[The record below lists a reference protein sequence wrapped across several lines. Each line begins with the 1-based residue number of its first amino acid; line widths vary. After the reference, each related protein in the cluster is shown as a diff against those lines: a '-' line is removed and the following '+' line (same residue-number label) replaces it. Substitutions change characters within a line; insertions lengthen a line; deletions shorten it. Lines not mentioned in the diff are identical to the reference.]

1 MRILARERLVPC
13 DRLRAS
19 DAAAVR
25 VQPHE
30 EPLSR
35 LVAWAFW
42 ARVLAALKGSPC
54 GFDTGSTP
62 IETGFTKRPFFREA
76 MSARR
81 YTVVIADR
89 SSGVMR
95 RVTVNLRATAIAVV
109 AVLALPILMGL
120 GAKWSARTEIDQ
132 LRGTNSL
139 LVVENGSYRIAT
151 GELTAQIQSLENV
164 INDLGTRASL
174 DPAQARAMQK
184 LPAVMKSRAAGGTA
198 VSTNQVISEI
208 ATAALSSPEDTFG
221 VLRELL
227 HGLESRLRYVRRDVE
242 RREAL
247 AGATPSI
254 WPAHGWLTGTF
265 GGRSDPFTGE
275 PGFHQGLDI
284 STEKG
289 QPVFA
294 TADGLV
300 ESASYTG
307 DYGNLIVIKH
317 AFGLATRYGHLSAF
331 AVKPGHSVKR
341 GDVIGYVGSTGRSTG
356 AHVHYEILAN
366 GRLIN
371 PLQLLTQPANH

>member
-1 MRILARERLVPC
+1 
-13 DRLRAS
+13 
-19 DAAAVR
+19 
-25 VQPHE
+25 
-30 EPLSR
+30 
-35 LVAWAFW
+35 
-42 ARVLAALKGSPC
+42 
-54 GFDTGSTP
+54 
-62 IETGFTKRPFFREA
+62 

-95 RVTVNLRATAIAVV
+95 RVTVSLRATAVAVF

-132 LRGTNSL
+132 LRDANSL
-139 LVVENGSYRIAT
+139 LQVENGSYRLAT
-151 GELTAQIQSLENV
+151 GELTSQIQSLESV
-164 INDLGTRASL
+164 ITDLGARASL
-174 DPAQARAMQK
+174 DPVQARAMQK
-184 LPAVMKSRAAGGTA
+184 LPAVVKARAAGGTA
-198 VSTNQVISEI
+198 NSTNQAISEI

-221 VLRELL
+221 VLRDLL

-247 AGATPSI
+247 ASATPSI

-294 TADGLV
+294 TADGV
-300 ESASYTG
+300 IESASYTG

-317 AFGLATRYGHLSAF
+317 GFGLVTRYGHLSAL
-331 AVKPGHSVKR
+331 AVKPGRAVTR

-356 AHVHYEILAN
+356 VHLHYEILAN
-366 GRLIN
+366 GQLIN
-371 PLQLLTQPANH
+371 PLQLLTQPPRR